1 MKDGYYLSTFLVDG
15 KLPCALDIKLRHDQT
30 VALWYKKSDTIEL
43 VRYWELERFSGWKQ
57 HTFTFFSTEQLYS
70 TIEFLLKT
78 VGLKMEDI
86 VEILGTPS
94 IDTAN
99 DYIDENVYNGIG
111 YHNICHLF
119 SAFLCEENKENEDIL
134 MFALDSGPDSVGQYG
149 AYYKLYYS
157 GAYWHDNSL
166 EIFPVQSPGK
176 LWSSSKKRFCMREG
190 TLMALASACKAEVN
204 VDYNKEVELIDEAAL
219 ENALEYLDGL
229 AKHIEKY
236 GFSVDERFSEKEN
249 YISAFMKQIN
259 KKTQEIVSENVSQ
272 AIEKF
277 DIKCEDTVL
286 GLAGGFTLNCPT
298 NTFLMDEYNFKR
310 MQIPPCANDCGE
322 AMGIGL
328 LAFYH
333 KMDCIPKFS
342 LKHPFY
348 GADLNDFEGDTFE
361 DAIKIFDK
369 YIINVSEFSA
379 KQAAEDIKNNIV
391 VWVQG
396 RAEIGPR
403 ALGHR
408 SLLANP
414 TSELMKD
421 ELNRI
426 KERQW
431 WRPVAPIV
439 IEEYVS
445 TIFEQR
451 RKSPFMLEAFDVKE
465 EWKEKI
471 PAIVHL
477 DGTARVQTISESDND
492 LLYRVI
498 QEFNNITDVPVICN
512 TSLNDRGEPIIQT
525 VSQAIDFCLNKGI
538 SILYVN
544 GMRVCLKRTDDRGCN
559 KYSRKIMERNTNIFS
574 HLTEDD
580 IVKINQEYN
589 QHGLNKEILTFYYDN
604 PEVYINYDL
613 DKQQDCEK
621 IIKIASKFM
630 EKNAISLKR
639 EIL

>member
-86 VEILGTPS
+86 VEIWGTPS

-236 GFSVDERFSEKEN
+236 GFSVDERFSEKE
-249 YISAFMKQIN
+249 IKKVVKAIN
-259 KKTQEIVSENVSQ
+259 FQEAIEAVKENREPIEFKDLYPHAIRHTFCSRCFEKGMDAKVVQMLMGHQHYSTTIDIYTHVTETKFEEEIAKFGSVSEKQKVQKNKNSTQ
-272 AIEKF
+272 
-277 DIKCEDTVL
+277 
-286 GLAGGFTLNCPT
+286 
-298 NTFLMDEYNFKR
+298 
-310 MQIPPCANDCGE
+310 CA
-322 AMGIGL
+322 
-328 LAFYH
+328 
-333 KMDCIPKFS
+333 
-342 LKHPFY
+342 
-348 GADLNDFEGDTFE
+348 
-361 DAIKIFDK
+361 
-369 YIINVSEFSA
+369 
-379 KQAAEDIKNNIV
+379 
-391 VWVQG
+391 
-396 RAEIGPR
+396 
-403 ALGHR
+403 
-408 SLLANP
+408 
-414 TSELMKD
+414 
-421 ELNRI
+421 
-426 KERQW
+426 
-431 WRPVAPIV
+431 
-439 IEEYVS
+439 
-445 TIFEQR
+445 
-451 RKSPFMLEAFDVKE
+451 
-465 EWKEKI
+465 
-471 PAIVHL
+471 
-477 DGTARVQTISESDND
+477 
-492 LLYRVI
+492 
-498 QEFNNITDVPVICN
+498 
-512 TSLNDRGEPIIQT
+512 
-525 VSQAIDFCLNKGI
+525 
-538 SILYVN
+538 
-544 GMRVCLKRTDDRGCN
+544 
-559 KYSRKIMERNTNIFS
+559 
-574 HLTEDD
+574 
-580 IVKINQEYN
+580 
-589 QHGLNKEILTFYYDN
+589 
-604 PEVYINYDL
+604 
-613 DKQQDCEK
+613 
-621 IIKIASKFM
+621 
-630 EKNAISLKR
+630 
-639 EIL
+639 